1 MAYPC
6 LGEEDKLNKI
16 KNVASVSGEF
26 IWVFIKVVCFLV
38 DMSPDD
44 ILQLFGVKVNRTH
57 DKIRFMHK
65 SFATIT
71 RGLDRSLPP
80 MRLYEKAKRLGIW
93 NPSDIDLSK
102 DKTDWS
108 TLKDE
113 EKDLILRLL
122 AMFAAG
128 EEAVTLDLLPL
139 MRVVALEGRIEE
151 EMFLTTFLFEE
162 AKHTDFFRRF
172 MDDISI
178 VSNDL
183 TNYHTDNYRHL
194 FYDEL
199 PAALSKLETDSSP
212 SAQIRASVTY
222 NMVVEGV
229 LAETGYH
236 AFFTMLERNDLM
248 PGLRKGI
255 SLLKQDESRHIAYGV
270 YLLSRLVAEH
280 PEEWDTLEMQMNTLL
295 PFAVGV
301 IGDAFAAY
309 DVVPFGLVEDDFVD
323 YAMGQFTKRFERLE
337 KAKGASLDEINR
349 VAKETE
355 DA

>member
-1 MAYPC
+1 M
-6 LGEEDKLNKI
+6 
-16 KNVASVSGEF
+16 
-26 IWVFIKVVCFLV
+26 
-38 DMSPDD
+38 
-44 ILQLFGVKVNRTH
+44 TH
-57 DKIRFMHK
+57 I
-65 SFATIT
+65 SFATTT
-71 RGLDRSLPP
+71 RGLDRDLPP

-93 NPSDIDLSK
+93 NPSDIDFSK
-102 DKTDWS
+102 DKADWLI
-108 TLKDE
+108 LKED

-139 MRVVALEGRIEE
+139 IRVVALEGRIEG

-172 MDDISI
+172 MDDVSI
-178 VSNDL
+178 VSNEL
-183 TNYHTDNYRHL
+183 THYHTDNYRRL

-199 PAALSKLETDSSP
+199 PAALSKLESDPSP
-212 SAQIRASVTY
+212 SVQIRASVTY

-280 PEEWDTLEMQMNTLL
+280 PQEWETLDAQMNSLL
-295 PFAVGV
+295 PFAIGV
-301 IGDAFAAY
+301 IGDTFAAY
-309 DVVPFGLVEDDFVD
+309 EIVPFGLVEDDFVN

-355 DA
+355 DS

>member
-1 MAYPC
+1 
-6 LGEEDKLNKI
+6 
-16 KNVASVSGEF
+16 
-26 IWVFIKVVCFLV
+26 
-38 DMSPDD
+38 
-44 ILQLFGVKVNRTH
+44 
-57 DKIRFMHK
+57 
-65 SFATIT
+65 
-71 RGLDRSLPP
+71 

-93 NPSDIDLSK
+93 NPSDIDLSQ
-102 DKTDWS
+102 DRSDWAA
-108 TLKDE
+108 LQPD

-122 AMFAAG
+122 AMFVAG

-139 MRVVALEGRIEE
+139 IRVIAREGRLEE

-172 MDDISI
+172 LDEVSI
-178 VSNDL
+178 AATDL
-183 TNYHTDNYRHL
+183 SRYHTDNYRQI
-194 FYDEL
+194 FYEAL
-199 PAALSKLETDSSP
+199 PAALSTLEADPSP
-212 SAQIRASVTY
+212 SAQVRASVTY

-236 AFFTMLERNDLM
+236 AFFSMLERNDLM

-280 PEEWDTLEMQMNTLL
+280 PEEWDTLDAQMNSLL
-295 PFAVGV
+295 PFAIGV

-309 DVVPFGLVEDDFVD
+309 QAVPFGLVEDDFVS

-337 KAKGASLDEINR
+337 KARGAGLDAVNR
-349 VAKETE
+349 AAREME